1 MRKPTCVIYV
11 RLSRDSDAS
20 TSVASQTAACE
31 EYANRNGWRVLFIAE
46 DVDVSGASRLENRKG
61 MARVL
66 AALGEADFVIAA
78 KLDRYARSVL
88 EFSRLLR
95 AADGCNTTLVT
106 ADGALNPD
114 TSRFMV
120 NLLSSFAEY
129 ERDVIK
135 ARITAS
141 KKHLRT
147 VGRWLGGA
155 APYGYKLIKRD
166 GGTYL
171 DIDAEAAAVVRDCA
185 EKLIK
190 HGASLTGLVR
200 DLNVRAVLSPAD
212 HARKRNGRETRGTQ
226 WSTTTLRDVLITPAA
241 RGWLCQA
248 ASGKPRSA
256 LNLVPVLDAKGEPHR
271 VGPELLDADTWTTV
285 REVIDRRS
293 VGRGKTRTGKA
304 LLLHVAACS
313 ECVDANHGADS
324 AESSRPMYHQQRAVE
339 GKDYSTYVC
348 PNGVGKHS
356 AHASNIIQAS
366 GLEGQVEAEFL
377 MRFGRFPLLT
387 EVSTGGQDV
396 SREILETEEAL
407 DNLSGNLAALPA
419 GGRAA
424 QTVIGQIS
432 ALEAKLETLLLADAV
447 PTRTEWVR
455 TGRTIAEEWAARDTE
470 GRNTMLHDF
479 GAVATVTPLP
489 KGAERRFSE
498 SRASVVFE
506 GPVWFRN
513 NPAAAELVAIAAD
526 ECEQSIG
533 TAEAGHTR
541 HLTAEAA

>member
-1 MRKPTCVIYV
+1 MRPKTVIIYV
-11 RLSRDSDAS
+11 RLSRDSDTS

-31 EYANRNGWRVLFIAE
+31 AYAAQRGWRVLFIAE
-46 DVDVSGASRLENRKG
+46 DVDVSGASRLENREG

-66 AALGEADFVIAA
+66 AALEEADYLIAA

-95 AADGCNTTLVT
+95 AADGCEAVLIT

-141 KKHLRT
+141 KEHLRS

-171 DIDAEAAAVVRDCA
+171 DIDPEAAAIVRDCA

-190 HGASLTGLVR
+190 HGASLTGLMY
-200 DLNVRAVLSPAD
+200 DLNARGVLSPAD
-212 HARKRNGRETRGTQ
+212 HARQRDGRKTRGTK
-226 WSTTTLRDVLITPAA
+226 WSTGTLRDLLITPAA

-248 ASGKPRSA
+248 APDKPRSA

-271 VGPELLDADTWTTV
+271 IGPELLDADTWTTV
-285 REVIDRRS
+285 REVLERRS
-293 VGRGKTRTGKA
+293 LGRGTARTGKA
-304 LLLHVAACS
+304 LLLHVVACS
-313 ECVDANHGADS
+313 ECAG
-324 AESSRPMYHQQRAVE
+324 PMYRQKRTVN
-339 GKDYSTYVC
+339 GINYSTYVC
-348 PNGVGKHS
+348 KNGVGKTGIHP
-356 AHASNIIQAS
+356 SNIVQAS
-366 GLEGQVEAEFL
+366 GLDGQVESEFL
-377 MRFGRFPLLT
+377 KRYGRFGLLI
-387 EVSTGGQDV
+387 EVTTGGQDV
-396 SREILETEEAL
+396 SREIHETEQSL

-419 GGRAA
+419 GGRSA
-424 QTVIGQIS
+424 QTVIGQIT
-432 ALEAKLETLLLADAV
+432 ALEEKLATLLSADAV

-455 TGRTIAEEWAARDTE
+455 TGQTIADAWAARETE
-470 GRNTMLHDF
+470 GRNAMLREF

-489 KGAERRFSE
+489 KTAERRFSE
-498 SRASVVFE
+498 RRASVAFE
-506 GPVWFRN
+506 GPLWFQHD
-513 NPAAAELVAIAAD
+513 PVATELAAIAD
-526 ECEQSIG
+526 IESEQQK
-533 TAEAGHTR
+533 
-541 HLTAEAA
+541 AA

>member
-1 MRKPTCVIYV
+1 MSRVTLHASHSLGDSVRPKTVIIYV

-20 TSVASQTAACE
+20 TSVASQIAACE
-31 EYANRNGWRVLFIAE
+31 AYAAQRGWRVLFIAD

-66 AALGEADFVIAA
+66 AALNDADYVIAA

-95 AADGCNTTLVT
+95 ATDDCEAALIT

-171 DIDAEAAAVVRDCA
+171 DIDPEAAAILRDCA
-185 EKLIK
+185 EKLTK
-190 HGASLTGLVR
+190 HGGSMTGLMH
-200 DLNVRAVLSPAD
+200 DLNARGVLSPAD
-212 HARKRNGRETRGTQ
+212 HARKRDGRKTRGAK
-226 WSTTTLRDVLITPAA
+226 WSTTTLRDVLMTPAA

-248 ASGKPRSA
+248 APGKPRGA

-271 VGPELLDADTWTTV
+271 VGPELLDAETWTTV
-285 REVIDRRS
+285 REALDRRA

-313 ECVDANHGADS
+313 ECSG
-324 AESSRPMYHQQRAVE
+324 PMYHQKRIVKGA
-339 GKDYSTYVC
+339 DYSTYVC
-348 PNGVGKHS
+348 KNGVGKTGI
-356 AHASNIIQAS
+356 HASNIIQAS
-366 GLEGQVEAEFL
+366 GLDGQMETEFL
-377 MRFGRFPLLT
+377 KRFGGFNLMA
-387 EVSTGGQDV
+387 EVTAGGQDM
-396 SREILETEEAL
+396 SREIRETEEAL
-407 DNLSGNLAALPA
+407 DNLSGNLASLPA

-432 ALEAKLETLLLADAV
+432 ALEGKLETLLKADAV
-447 PTRTEWVR
+447 VTRTEWVH
-455 TGRTIAEEWAARDTE
+455 TGQTVADEWATRGTE
-470 GRNTMLHDF
+470 GRNAMLREF

-489 KGAERRFSE
+489 KSAERRFSE
-498 SRASVVFE
+498 GRTTVDFE
-506 GPVWFRN
+506 GPAWFRDD
-513 NPAAAELVAIAAD
+513 PATAELATMD
-526 ECEQSIG
+526 
-533 TAEAGHTR
+533 
-541 HLTAEAA
+541 L

>member
-1 MRKPTCVIYV
+1 MRKPACVIYV

-31 EYANRNGWRVLFIAE
+31 EYAARNGWRVLFIAD

-66 AALGEADFVIAA
+66 DALDEADFVIAA

-95 AADGCNTTLVT
+95 ATDDCDATLVT

-171 DIDAEAAAVVRDCA
+171 DIDPDAAAILRDCA
-185 EKLIK
+185 EKLTR
-190 HGASLTGLVR
+190 HGTSLTSLMR
-200 DLNVRAVLSPAD
+200 DLNARGVPSPAD
-212 HARKRNGRETRGTQ
+212 HARKRDGRKTRGAK

-241 RGWLCQA
+241 RGFLVQA
-248 ASGKPRSA
+248 AQGKPRSA
-256 LNLVPVLDAKGEPHR
+256 LYLVPVLDAKGEPHR
-271 VGPELLDADTWTTV
+271 VGPELFDADTWTTV
-285 REVIDRRS
+285 REAIDRRA

-313 ECVDANHGADS
+313 ECSG
-324 AESSRPMYHQQRAVE
+324 PMYHQKRMVKE
-339 GKDYSTYVC
+339 RDYSTYVC
-348 PNGVGKHS
+348 PNGVGKDGI
-356 AHASNIIQAS
+356 HASNVIQAS
-366 GLEGQVEAEFL
+366 GLDGQVESAFL
-377 MRFGRFPLLT
+377 ARFGRFHLMT
-387 EVSTGGQDV
+387 EVASGGQDV
-396 SREILETEEAL
+396 SREIHETEQAL
-407 DNLSGNLAALPA
+407 DNLSGNLASLPA

-424 QTVIGQIS
+424 QTVIGQIA
-432 ALEAKLETLLLADAV
+432 ALEEKLEALLKVDAV
-447 PTRTEWVR
+447 PLRTEWVR
-455 TGRTIAEEWAARDTE
+455 SDQTITDEWTVRETE
-470 GRNTMLHDF
+470 GRNAMLREF
-479 GAVATVTPLP
+479 GAVVTVAPLA
-489 KGAERRFSE
+489 KSAERRFSVG
-498 SRASVVFE
+498 RSVVTVE
-506 GPVWFRN
+506 GPAWVMDD
-513 NPAAAELVAIAAD
+513 PAAAELAAIAAV
-526 ECEQSIG
+526 ESEHQK
-533 TAEAGHTR
+533 
-541 HLTAEAA
+541 AA

>member
-1 MRKPTCVIYV
+1 MRKPTCIIYV

-31 EYANRNGWRVLFIAE
+31 EYAARNGWRVLFIAD

-66 AALGEADFVIAA
+66 AALDEADFVIAA

-95 AADGCNTTLVT
+95 ATDECAATLVT

-155 APYGYKLIKRD
+155 APYGYKLVKRD

-171 DIDAEAAAVVRDCA
+171 EIDPEAADILRDCA
-185 EKLIK
+185 EKLTQ
-190 HGASLTGLVR
+190 HGASMTSLTR
-200 DLNVRAVLSPAD
+200 DLNSRGVHSPAD
-212 HARKRNGRETRGTQ
+212 HARKRDGRKTRGTK
-226 WSTTTLRDVLITPAA
+226 WSTTTLRDVMITPAA
-241 RGWLCQA
+241 RGFLVQA
-248 ASGKPRSA
+248 AQDKPRSA
-256 LNLVPVLDAKGEPHR
+256 LHLVPVLDAKGEPHR
-271 VGPELLDADTWTTV
+271 VGPELFDADTWTTV
-285 REVIDRRS
+285 RKAIDRRA

-313 ECVDANHGADS
+313 ECSG
-324 AESSRPMYHQQRAVE
+324 PMYHQKRMTK
-339 GKDYSTYVC
+339 GLDYSTYVC
-348 PNGVGKHS
+348 PKGVGKYGIHD
-356 AHASNIIQAS
+356 SNVIQAS
-366 GLEGQVEAEFL
+366 GLDGQMESEFL
-377 MRFGRFPLLT
+377 ARFGRFHLMT
-387 EVSTGGQDV
+387 EVAIGGQDV
-396 SREILETEEAL
+396 SREIHETEQAL
-407 DNLSGNLAALPA
+407 DNLSGNLASLPA

-424 QTVIGQIS
+424 QTVIGQIGS
-432 ALEAKLETLLLADAV
+432 LEEKLKALLKIDAI
-447 PTRTEWVR
+447 PLRTEWVR
-455 TGRTIAEEWAARDTE
+455 SDLTVTDEWASRDVE
-470 GRNTMLHDF
+470 GRNAMLREF
-479 GAVATVTPLP
+479 GAVVSVSPLA
-489 KGAERRFSE
+489 KSAERRFSVAR
-498 SRASVVFE
+498 SAVTVE
-506 GPVWFRN
+506 GPAWVRDD
-513 NPAAAELVAIAAD
+513 PAAAELAAIATV
-526 ECEQSIG
+526 ESE
-533 TAEAGHTR
+533 HR
-541 HLTAEAA
+541 MAA